1 MTIVAEISSHGRSPK
16 EDDHLARSTKKI
28 KGDQTEQIDASMGE
42 QSSTLQL
49 LHSDSSDPDLTKA
62 TVQQHPNTETME
74 VNEEKG
80 RDGDGATA
88 KSFKQTLLHSRFNEN
103 NNENNFDCDVAEIS
117 SDDEEDMIE
126 DLGVND
132 PESGQNDLIP

>member
-28 KGDQTEQIDASMGE
+28 KGDQTEQIDVSMGE

-62 TVQQHPNTETME
+62 TVQQHSNTETME

-80 RDGDGATA
+80 RDGDGATG
-88 KSFKQTLLHSRFNEN
+88 KSFKQALLHARF
-103 NNENNFDCDVAEIS
+103 NENNFDCDVAEIS